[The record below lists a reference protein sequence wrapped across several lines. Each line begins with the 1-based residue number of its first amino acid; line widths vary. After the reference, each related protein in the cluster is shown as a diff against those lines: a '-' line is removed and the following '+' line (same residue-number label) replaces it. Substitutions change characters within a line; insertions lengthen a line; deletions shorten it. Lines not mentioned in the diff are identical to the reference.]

1 MSNIYLEVGNKVRFY
16 RKLNKFT
23 QEELGE
29 ILDIDQ
35 SYLGRIER
43 GEINITLET
52 LTKIAEAL
60 QIDPYKLLEYN
71 QKDQDTSKLEEL
83 DKINFSLSS
92 LEVYELT
99 HITNILNEIMKWK
112 NDKN

>member
-16 RKLNKFT
+16 RKLQKFT

-29 ILDIDQ
+29 MLDIDQ

-52 LTKIAEAL
+52 LAKISDAL
-60 QIDPYKLLEYN
+60 QVNPSKLLEYT
-71 QKDQDTSKLEEL
+71 QKESDLAKEEIL
-83 DKINFSLSS
+83 NKINFSISS
-92 LEVYELT
+92 LNLEELN
-99 HITNILNEIMKWK
+99 HINKILKEIIILK
-112 NDKN
+112 NLKN

>member
-23 QEELGE
+23 QKELGE

-35 SYLGRIER
+35 SYLGRIESD
-43 GEINITLET
+43 EINITLAT

-71 QKDQDTSKLEEL
+71 HKDQDTSKLEEL
-83 DKINFSLSS
+83 DKINFPLSS
-92 LEVYELT
+92 LEMYELT
-99 HITNILNEIMKWK
+99 HITKILSEIIEWK